1 MGLADNLENL
11 VLDSKKEEYWKNV
24 HNRWFVVDESDHYQ
38 LRRPGLLKKEYQMF
52 NGSMVSLSPKVNQYL
67 AFNFIIS
74 CPLFYLSVTISI
86 TKIRKRLNGVYIYL
100 FTNTFYR
107 VSQIYYILQV

>member
-67 AFNFIIS
+67 AINF
-74 CPLFYLSVTISI
+74 
-86 TKIRKRLNGVYIYL
+86 
-100 FTNTFYR
+100 
-107 VSQIYYILQV
+107 YYILSFILS